1 MQTAVIQGFRLSPQ
15 QQRLWRLLG
24 AEHAAGLVSQC
35 AVDVA
40 GPLERE
46 RLRRALERAVARHE
60 ILRTT
65 FHLLPGMTL
74 PVQVVG
80 ERGGC
85 ELRES
90 RLEELAPEAW
100 EEAVESLLAE
110 ARATPF
116 DLNDLAKG
124 PLLRA
129 ELVDL
134 GADRHALLLSLPA
147 LAADGASLRLLAEEI
162 AAGYAGAAESGEVL
176 QYADAAEILHEWL
189 AAAQADPD
197 SYWRRQDLAA
207 LAAVGRAA
215 GCGETR
221 AVRAELAGSE
231 LERIESAARRLDVPV
246 SVLLMA
252 AWHGALWRSSG
263 QERLLVGTVFPGR
276 TAAELETAV
285 GPFARALPIVSELD
299 ARTSLRDLVAA
310 LAGRIGEAA
319 EWQDGFPLDGEVPGS
334 GWAFGFYWESLPAPA
349 SPSFAIRALDGAPDR
364 FDFRLSALH
373 RQGAIRLDLRY
384 DLAAL
389 SPREAERLLARCL
402 RLLAAALERP
412 EAPLAEI
419 DLLGGEERRDLLVTF
434 NDTGR
439 AFEEEGLAHELFA
452 AQARRSPSATA
463 VIAGDLRL
471 TYAELNA
478 RANRLAHHLKALG
491 IGPESRVGL
500 CLPRSPAMV
509 EGLLATLKA
518 GGAYVPLDPAYP
530 AERLA
535 FMAADAGLSVLLT
548 TEALRS
554 RVPAEGAKVICL
566 GSAISGSDDGDPA
579 TAAGPDDLAYVIY
592 TSGSTGRPKGVMVP
606 HRGLA
611 NYLRWAR
618 ESYCVAAGKGAPV
631 HSPLGFDLTVTSL
644 LTPLV
649 SGAAVV
655 LLPEE
660 ERVGALA
667 AALRGTALRGAPGFS
682 LVKLTPA
689 HLEVLR
695 QVLPPEELAGSAA
708 VLVIGGEALWAE
720 SLAVWRQRAP
730 ATRLINEYGPTE
742 ATVGCCVHE
751 VAADDP
757 AAGPVPIG
765 RPIANTRLYAMG
777 PGLQPVPAGAPGE
790 LWIGGDGLA
799 RGYLGRPDATAER
812 FVPDSLSGEPGARLY
827 RTGDLVRHRADGS
840 LEYLGRLDE
849 QVKIRGFRIEPGEIE
864 AALCEQPGVREAVV
878 VARSDGS
885 DRSDRSVQSLIAYV
899 TGDATAAE
907 LRRAL
912 TGRLPDYMVP
922 AAFVILPALPLT
934 PNGKVDRRALP
945 EPREAEAEVA
955 YVAPR
960 TFEEDLLAEIWAGVL
975 GVPQVGIDDPFFSV
989 GGDSIRSIQVL
1000 SLAQERGLALTL
1012 QDLFQHPTI
1021 RSLAARA
1028 QAAGPGAGEPATA
1041 PFSLLAGEDRRRLP
1055 SDVVDTYP
1063 LAQLQ
1068 AGMLFHSE
1076 YSPDSAIYHDFHSFH
1091 LRGRYDPELLQAAV
1105 DQVVRRHAVLRTSF
1119 ALAGYEEPLQLV
1131 HRDVESPIGFAD
1143 LRALEPAGQEEAVDG
1158 WLREERLRPFDWRRP
1173 PLVRFQVHRRAEGRF
1188 QFTLSFHHCVL
1199 DGWSAATLLTE
1210 LFRRYTALLDGSPL
1224 PDDPPG
1230 ATFAEFVALE
1240 RRALASPAA
1249 RELWNRSL
1257 ADAPFLRLPRR
1268 AASGPAASAHA
1279 RDLSQ
1284 PVPPEVAEGL
1294 HRLAREAAVPFKS
1307 VLLAAHVRVC
1317 SLLAGQPDVV
1327 AGVVVN
1333 GRPER
1338 EGGDEVAGL
1347 FLNVLPLRLEAAG
1360 GSWADLSRAAFERER
1375 EAMPFRRFPL
1385 AEIQRLHGGRPL
1397 FESAF
1402 NFLHYH
1408 VYQSLG
1414 GISGLEVLGRT
1425 GYEETNF
1432 PLTTH
1437 FQLEPATG
1445 RLILGHNFR
1454 EDEIDAA
1461 DVERI
1466 RRYTL
1471 RALEAMAAD
1480 PACRHEDICLL
1491 GEEEL
1496 AQLLGEWSQGDPGE
1510 PPAARAE
1517 EIFAQQAAWTPDA
1530 VALVGGDEQIT
1541 YGELDRRSN
1550 ALAARLVER
1559 GVGPDAA
1566 VGLLLP
1572 RSVDLIVGMLA
1583 VLKAGGAYVPLDPT
1597 YPRERLDW
1605 MARDAG
1611 LAAVIDC
1618 AGDPLPA
1625 NGPLPPS
1632 PLGLDGLAYVLYTSG
1647 STGTPKGVAVPHRAI
1662 VRLVR
1667 GAAFARLGA
1676 GEVLLHLAPPSFDA
1690 ATLEV
1695 WGALLNGG
1703 RLVVAP
1709 PGALSL
1715 AEIGDLVER
1724 HGVTTLWLTAGLFQ
1738 QMVDHRLE
1746 ALRPLRRL
1754 LAGGDVL
1761 SPEHVRRALAGLPGC
1776 TLINGYGPTEN
1787 TTFTC
1792 CHAMAG
1798 PTQVASPVP
1807 IGRPIA
1813 RTRVYLLDAFL
1824 QPVPPGTPGELL
1836 AGGDGLARGYHGRPE
1851 LTAERFVPDPFA
1863 GAPGGR
1869 LYRTGDL
1876 ARFRPDGAIE
1886 FLGRLDR
1893 QVKIRGFRVEPGEI
1907 EAVLCGLPGV
1917 REAVVVARS
1926 DRSDGSDRSLV
1937 AYFVPAQASL
1947 DAAELRMFLKE
1958 RLPEALIPSA
1968 FVTLPA
1974 LPLTANGK
1982 LDRAALPAPES
1993 PREPAVLEGFAPPR
2007 SPLEELIADN
2017 WADLLERRA
2026 IGVHDDFFAL
2036 GGHSLLATRAI
2047 SWVRETLRI
2056 ELPLRTLFENST
2068 LAGFAAEV
2076 ERSLRAGQAVAAG
2089 PIERLPR
2096 PLPAAGVPLSF
2107 AQQRLWFLDQM
2118 VPGNPFYNIPAS
2130 LWVTGRLD
2138 VPALAAALSEV
2149 VRRHEALRTTFR
2161 SVDGLPVQVIAP
2173 PSPQPLP
2180 LVDLTALPAARREE
2194 ETRRLAALEAQRP
2207 FDLARGPLVRSG
2219 LVRLEGERHALL
2231 LTMHHVVADG
2241 WSTGVLV
2248 RELVA
2253 LYAAA
2258 AAGRPSPLPELEIQY
2273 PDFAVWQRSWL
2284 RGEVLAAEI
2293 AWWKE
2298 RLAEPP
2304 PLNLPTDRPR
2314 PPISSFRGGAAVLTL
2329 PQELAGALRTLA
2341 QRQGATLYMALL
2353 AGWKALLCRTTGQED
2368 LLVGAP
2374 IANRNRAEIEGLI
2387 GFFVNTLAL
2396 RTSLA
2401 GDPGF
2406 RELLERVRE
2415 TTLGAYA
2422 HQDLPFEKLV
2432 EELHPE
2438 RDTSRNPLFQ
2448 VALLLQNFPMPELRL
2463 PGLSV
2468 RAIGEGS
2475 ATAKFDLQIFLEETP
2490 DALVAL
2496 VEYSADLFD
2505 PATVNRMLLQF
2516 QTLAEAAAADPE
2528 LRLAELPLLRE
2539 TERQQLLREWN
2550 DTAAPDP
2557 GPLGLHQLFAV
2568 QARRTPAAPAIS
2580 FEGRSLTYAELQ
2592 DAVNRLA
2599 RRLRALGCGP
2609 ETRVGVAMERSLE
2622 LVIGLLGVL
2631 EAGAAY
2637 VPLDPEYP
2645 LDRLAF
2651 MLEDARPAAL
2661 LTQSRL
2667 VPRLPGFVGPVLCL
2681 DEEDFGG
2688 ESAEPLG
2695 LFVDDLQAAYMIYT
2709 SGSTGRPK
2717 GALVHHGAI
2726 RNRLVWMQDAYGLG
2740 AGDTVLQKT
2749 PFSFDVSV
2757 WEFFWPLL
2765 TGARLVLARPGG
2777 HRDPSYLVDLI
2788 GRERVTVL
2796 HFVPSMLQAFL
2807 EEPDLAPCRSLRLV
2821 VASGEALPPG
2831 LARRFHERLD
2841 ARLENLYG
2849 PTEAAVDVTS
2859 WRCLPRSDA
2868 PSVPIGRP
2876 IANTRIHLLDGS
2888 LGPVPAGVPG
2898 ELYIGGANVGRGY
2911 LGRPALTAER
2921 FVPDPFAVRPGAR
2934 LYRTGDLARHLPDGA
2949 IEFLGRIDHQVK
2961 LRGFR
2966 IELGEIE
2973 AVLASHPAV
2982 RECVTLVREDQPGDP
2997 RLVAYVVE
3005 SSAGAGDEERA
3016 GQVSQWQELYDDTY
3030 SRTADLPDPTLN
3042 LAGWISSYTGQPI
3055 PEGEMREWVEATVE
3069 RILAL
3074 RPRRVLEIG
3083 CGTGLL
3089 LFRVAPHCERYVGAD
3104 FSRAALDFVARHLA
3118 GLPEVEQVELSQRT
3132 ADDFSGL
3139 APGSFDLVVLN
3150 SVVQY
3155 FPGID
3160 YLVRVLSGAAE
3171 LLAPGG
3177 AIFVGDVRSL
3187 PLQKALAASIE
3198 LAAASG
3204 STATSELRQRVHR
3217 RVLHEEELLIAPGF
3231 FRALPGVAAAR
3242 IEVKRGAHRNEL
3254 TAFRYDVTLRF
3265 GIPDDR
3271 GIAPR
3276 WRGWNEDRLSLASL
3290 RDRLAEE
3297 QPDTFGVSGVPNA
3310 RVRREVAALALL
3322 ESEGPAAT
3330 VGSLREALAAV
3341 PEGIEPDELRRLGAE
3356 LGYEVEVSWSGDGG
3370 NGEDGALD
3378 ALFRRPGTVVQ
3389 AAPAA
3394 APRPW
3399 KAYANDPLAA
3409 RFARTLMPQLRAF
3422 AQERL
3427 PDYAVPAAF
3436 VLLPALP
3443 LSPNGKVDRKAL
3455 PAPERTRVDT
3465 AYAGPRDPA
3474 EELLAGIWEEILGVE
3489 RVGIHDN
3496 FFDLGGHSLLATQVV
3511 SRVRAALHVE
3521 LSVRHLFER
3530 PTVAEL
3536 AAVIREGARDEV
3548 PPIVPIVRTSRDG
3561 DLPLSFA
3568 QQRLWFLFQLAPE
3581 SPVYNMPF
3589 TFRLSGPLQPP
3600 ALERALDGV
3609 IARHETLRTTFVE
3622 RDGVPFQR
3630 IAPPSPS
3637 SLPVI
3642 DLSGLP
3648 PALREAAALG
3658 VAARE
3663 AQIPFDLTRL
3673 PVVRTRLLK
3682 LAGDDHVLLFTIHH
3696 VSGDGWS
3703 VDVLQRELIELYEA
3717 AVDGRE
3723 PRLPALP
3730 VQYADFAVWQR
3741 SWLQGEA
3748 LAGQLAYW
3756 RRQLAG
3762 APALLELAT
3771 DHPRPPVQTYRGARE
3786 SRRIVPELAR
3796 ALEALGRRE
3805 GATPFMTLLAGFTA
3819 LLHRATGQEAIVV
3832 GTPIAN
3838 RHRTEIEGLIGFF
3851 ANTLA
3856 LRVDV
3861 GGDATFRRLLG
3872 RVREAALGAYA
3883 HQDLPFERLVDELQ
3897 PQRDMSHSP
3906 LFQALFVHQSAPTQA
3921 LRVRDLALR
3930 PFNAETGVARFDLT
3944 LAVSERADGLLCH
3957 LDYNADLFEPATAAR
3972 LLHLYTHLL
3981 AAAKESAD
3989 LAVADLPWLDDE
4001 ERDQVLAL
4009 ARGVPGDAAED
4020 VPLHRLFERQVER
4033 APGAIAV
4040 VSDEGTV
4047 TYADLDRRAGAVAS
4061 RLRTAGAGP
4070 ESRVGICMSRSAD
4083 AIAALLG
4090 VLKAGGAYVPLD
4102 PESPRDRLA
4111 AILADA
4117 GAEILLTEERSAPE
4131 LAGAASRVL
4140 AVEDV
4145 GEADAGIA
4153 SAAPLPDQAA
4163 YVIYTSGSTGV
4174 PKGVVATHRSATH
4187 FVQGF
4192 AATIGLSA
4200 SDRLLLFAPLSF
4212 DASVLQIFPA
4222 LASGGGVVLHR
4233 SPRELS
4239 TDGVLDL
4246 CERQGITVLD
4256 LPAVFWRQWVE
4267 DVAARGRTLPP
4278 KVRLYLTGGES
4289 VPAARLRTWG
4299 KLARR
4304 PAAFLSSYGPT
4315 EATVTATVFQTTSER
4330 AGVLG
4335 WASVPIGAPLPGT
4348 RVYVLDRGARL
4359 VPRGVPGELFL
4370 GGPGLA
4376 RGYLG
4381 RPELTAAAFV
4391 PDPHSGLPGERLYRT
4406 GDLARH
4412 LPDGQ
4417 LEFLGRAD
4425 HQVKIRGFRLE
4436 LTEVEAALARHP
4448 SVREAVVLL
4457 REDAPGDKRL
4467 AAYVT
4472 PIAEIADGALL
4483 AAGELRAFLAERLPQ
4498 YMVPSSF
4505 TVMAALPALPSGKV
4519 DRSALPAPEAP
4530 EAGSD
4535 YLAPRTPEE
4544 RILAEVWAQVLRV
4557 ERVGVRDNFFALG
4570 GDSILSIQIIARANQ
4585 RGLHLTPKQLFE
4597 NQTVAELARVA
4608 QTSPALRAEQG
4619 PVSGPV
4625 PLTPIQRWF
4634 FAEGF
4639 ADPHHFNHAI
4649 LLEAMGPVEFQPMA
4663 RAAAALAYHHDA
4675 LRLRFAREEDG
4686 WRQVN
4691 AAEEPVPPLTWI
4703 DLSEV
4708 PAALE
4713 DAAAQLQTGFDLG
4726 RGPLARL
4733 AWFDLG
4739 PDLNGRLL
4747 WIAHHLVVDGVSW
4760 RVLLEDLES
4769 AYGEATLPP
4778 KTTSFRAWS
4787 ERLAEHARSG
4797 ALRDELAHWL
4807 AVARTWAPALPVD
4820 FPDGANTVGSA
4831 DSVSFVLTP
4840 EETQALLQEVPAKY
4854 RTQIND
4860 ALLAAL
4866 AQALAGWTGAT
4877 ALRVDL
4883 EGHGREPLFDDV
4895 DLSRTVGWFT
4905 TQFPVVVDP
4914 GETGE
4919 AGRALAAV
4927 KEQLRRVP
4935 GRGIGYGLL
4944 RWLADDPTAERALRA
4959 APPAEISFNYLG
4971 QLDGSAVAGGS
4982 RFRPAPERPG
4992 PLRSPRSHR
5001 THLLEVS
5008 GLVAGGCLRMTLEYS
5023 ANLHRRATLERL
5035 AAAYADA
5042 LRRLAGGSGEAVL
5055 TAADFKLAKLNEK
5068 NFRKL
5073 SALLAEAE

>member
-15 QQRLWRLLG
+15 QQHLWRLWG

-35 AVDVA
+35 AVDVE

-100 EEAVESLLAE
+100 EAAAESLLEE

-116 DLNDLAKG
+116 DLEDLANG

-129 ELVDL
+129 ELVAL
-134 GADRHALLLSLPA
+134 GSDRHALLLSLPA
-147 LAADGASLRLLAEEI
+147 LAADGASLRILAEEI

-197 SYWRRQDLAA
+197 SYWRRQNLAA
-207 LAAVGRAA
+207 PAAAGRAA
-215 GCGETR
+215 AAADGETR
-221 AVRAELAGSE
+221 VVRAELTGSG
-231 LERIESAARRLDVPV
+231 LERIESVAQRLGAPV

-252 AWHGALWRSSG
+252 VWHSALWRSSG

-299 ARTSLRDLVAA
+299 TRTSLQDLVAA

-334 GWAFGFYWESLPAPA
+334 GWAFGFDWESLPPPA
-349 SPSFAIRALDGAPDR
+349 SPSFAIRALDGALDR
-364 FDFRLSALH
+364 FDLRLSALH
-373 RQGAIRLDLRY
+373 RQGAIRLALRY
-384 DLAAL
+384 DLAVL

-419 DLLGGEERRDLLVTF
+419 DVLGGEERRELLVDF
-434 NDTGR
+434 NRTGR
-439 AFEEEGLAHELFA
+439 AFGEEGLAHELFA
-452 AQARRSPSATA
+452 AQARRSPAATA
-463 VIAGDLRL
+463 VISGGLGL

-478 RANRLAHHLKALG
+478 RANRLAHHLRALG
-491 IGPESRVGL
+491 VGPESRVGL
-500 CLPRSPAMV
+500 CLPRSPEMV

-579 TAAGPDDLAYVIY
+579 TPAAITGPDDLAYVIY

-618 ESYCVAAGKGAPV
+618 ESYDVAAGQGAPV

-644 LTPLV
+644 LAPLV

-655 LLPEE
+655 LVPEE
-660 ERVGALA
+660 DGVGALA
-667 AALRGTALRGAPGFS
+667 AALRGAPGFS

-695 QVLPPEELAGSAA
+695 QVLPNEELAGSAA
-708 VLVIGGEALWAE
+708 ALVIGGEALWAE
-720 SLAVWRQRAP
+720 TLAVWRQRAP

-751 VAADDP
+751 VAAADP

-777 PGLQPVPAGAPGE
+777 PGRQPVPAGAPGE

-812 FVPDSLSGEPGARLY
+812 FVPDPISSEPGARLY

-840 LEYLGRLDE
+840 LEYLGRLDD
-849 QVKIRGFRIEPGEIE
+849 QVKVRGFRIEPGEIE
-864 AALCEQPGVREAVV
+864 AALCELPGVREAVV
-878 VARSDGS
+878 VARSD
-885 DRSDRSVQSLIAYV
+885 RSDRFVQSLIAYV

-912 TGRLPDYMVP
+912 ATRLPDYMMP

-1012 QDLFQHPTI
+1012 QDLFQHPTV

-1028 QAAGPGAGEPATA
+1028 QAAGPGAGEPAAT

-1055 SDVVDTYP
+1055 PDVADAYP

-1076 YSPDSAIYHDFHSFH
+1076 YSPESAIYHDFHSFH
-1091 LRGRYDPELLQAAV
+1091 LRGRYNPELLQAAV

-1131 HRDVESPIGFAD
+1131 HQEVESPIGFAD
-1143 LRALEPAGQEEAVDG
+1143 LRALEPAGQEEAVDA
-1158 WLREERLRPFDWRRP
+1158 WLQEERLRPFDWRRP
-1173 PLVRFQVHRRAEGRF
+1173 PLVRFQVHRRAEDRF

-1224 PDDPPG
+1224 PDSPPG
-1230 ATFAEFVALE
+1230 ASFAEFVALE
-1240 RRALASPAA
+1240 RRDLASPAA
-1249 RELWNRSL
+1249 REIWTRSL

-1268 AASGPAASAHA
+1268 PASGPAAAAAHA

-1284 PVPPEVAEGL
+1284 PVPPEVSEGL
-1294 HRLAREAAVPFKS
+1294 HRLARAAAVPFKS
-1307 VLLAAHVRVC
+1307 ALLAAHVRVC

-1360 GSWADLSRAAFERER
+1360 GSWADLARAAFERER

-1461 DVERI
+1461 DIERI

-1471 RALEAMAAD
+1471 RALEAMAAE
-1480 PACRHEDICLL
+1480 PTAHHEEVCLL
-1491 GEEEL
+1491 GQEEL
-1496 AQLLGEWSQGDPGE
+1496 AQLLGEWSLGDPGE
-1510 PPAARAE
+1510 PPAARVE
-1517 EIFAQQAAWTPDA
+1517 EVFAQRAARTPDA
-1530 VALVGGDEQIT
+1530 VALASGDEQIT
-1541 YGELDRRSN
+1541 YGELDRRSG
-1550 ALAARLVER
+1550 ALAHRLVER

-1572 RSVDLIVGMLA
+1572 RSLDLIVGMLA
-1583 VLKAGGAYVPLDPT
+1583 ALKAGGAYVPLDPA

-1611 LAAVIDC
+1611 LAAVIDRV
-1618 AGDPLPA
+1618 GGPLPA
-1625 NGPLPPS
+1625 SGPLPPS

-1667 GAAFARLGA
+1667 GAAFARLGTD
-1676 GEVLLHLAPPSFDA
+1676 EVLLHLAPPSFDA

-1798 PTQVASPVP
+1798 PAQVASPVP

-1813 RTRVYLLDAFL
+1813 RTHVYLLDAGL
-1824 QPVPPGTPGELL
+1824 RPVPSGTPGELL

-1863 GAPGGR
+1863 AAPGGR

-1876 ARFRPDGAIE
+1876 ARFRPDGAVE

-1926 DRSDGSDRSLV
+1926 DGSDGADRSARSLV
-1937 AYFVPAQASL
+1937 AYVVPARGDL
-1947 DAAELRMFLKE
+1947 GVGELRAFLKE

-1968 FVTLPA
+1968 FVTLPT

-1982 LDRAALPAPES
+1982 LDRTALPAPEA
-1993 PREPAVLEGFAPPR
+1993 PREPAALEGFAPPR

-2017 WADLLERRA
+2017 WSDLLERRP

-2036 GGHSLLATRAI
+2036 GGHSLLATRVI

-2076 ERSLRAGQAVAAG
+2076 ERALRAGQAVAAG

-2096 PLPAAGVPLSF
+2096 PLPASGVPLSF

-2138 VPALAAALSEV
+2138 VAALAAALSEV

-2161 SVDGLPVQVIAP
+2161 TAGGLPVQVVHPA
-2173 PSPQPLP
+2173 SLQQLP
-2180 LVDLTALPAARREE
+2180 LADLTALPAARREE
-2194 ETRRLAALEAQRP
+2194 ETRRLAAQEAQRP

-2219 LVRLEGERHALL
+2219 LVRLEEDRHALL

-2258 AAGRPSPLPELEIQY
+2258 AAGRPSPLSELEIQY

-2293 AWWKE
+2293 AYWKE
-2298 RLAEPP
+2298 RLADPP

-2329 PQELAGALRTLA
+2329 PQKLSGALRALA

-2396 RTSLA
+2396 RTGLDD
-2401 GDPGF
+2401 DPGF

-2516 QTLAEAAAADPE
+2516 QTLAEAAAADPG
-2528 LRLAELPLLRE
+2528 LRLAQLPLLRGE
-2539 TERQQLLREWN
+2539 ERQQLLREWN
-2550 DTAAPDP
+2550 DTAAPDM
-2557 GPLGLHQLFAV
+2557 GSLGLHQLFAA
-2568 QARRTPAAPAIS
+2568 QAQRTPAAPAIAC
-2580 FEGRSLTYAELQ
+2580 EGRSLTYSELQ

-2651 MLEDARPAAL
+2651 MLEDAGPAAL
-2661 LTQSRL
+2661 LTQSGL
-2667 VPRLPGFVGPVLCL
+2667 LPRLPAFNGPVLCL

-2688 ESAEPLG
+2688 ASAEPFG

-2726 RNRLVWMQDAYGLG
+2726 RNRLVWMQEAYGLG

-2777 HRDPSYLVDLI
+2777 HRDPGYLVDLI

-2831 LARRFHERLD
+2831 LARRCHERLD

-2859 WRCLPRSDA
+2859 WRCRPQTDA

-2921 FVPDPFAVRPGAR
+2921 FVPDPFAERPGAR

-2949 IEFLGRIDHQVK
+2949 VEFLGRIDHQVK

-2973 AVLASHPAV
+2973 AVLASHLAV
-2982 RECVTLVREDQPGDP
+2982 RECVALVREDQPGDP

-3005 SSAGAGDEERA
+3005 SSADAGDEERA

-3030 SRTADLPDPTLN
+3030 SRAADLLDPTLN

-3118 GLPEVEQVELSQRT
+3118 GLPAVEQVELSQRT

-3155 FPGID
+3155 FPGVD

-3198 LAAASG
+3198 LAAAPESLPV
-3204 STATSELRQRVHR
+3204 SELRQRVHR
-3217 RVLHEEELLIAPGF
+3217 RVLHEEELLIAPAF
-3231 FRALPGVAAAR
+3231 FQALPGVVAAR

-3254 TAFRYDVTLRF
+3254 TAFRYDVTLRT
-3265 GIPDDR
+3265 GTPVEG

-3276 WRGWNEDRLSLASL
+3276 RLGWGENRLSLSSL
-3290 RDRLAEE
+3290 RDLLAEE
-3297 QPDTFGVSGVPNA
+3297 QPDAFGVSGVPNA

-3322 ESEGPAAT
+3322 ESEEPAAA
-3330 VGSLREALAAV
+3330 LREALAEV
-3341 PEGIEPDELRRLGAE
+3341 PEGIEPDDLRRLGAE
-3356 LGYEVEVSWSGDGG
+3356 LGYEVEISWSGG
-3370 NGEDGALD
+3370 GEDGSLD
-3378 ALFRRPGTVVQ
+3378 ALFRRPGIAVQ
-3389 AAPAA
+3389 PEPAA
-3394 APRPW
+3394 AARPW
-3399 KAYANDPLAA
+3399 KAYANDPLTA

-3427 PDYAVPAAF
+3427 PDYAVPSAF

-3455 PAPERTRVDT
+3455 PAPERPRVDT

-3474 EELLAGIWEEILGVE
+3474 EELLAGIWQEILGVE
-3489 RVGIHDN
+3489 RVGIRDN

-3521 LSVRHLFER
+3521 LSVRHLFES

-3536 AAVIREGARDEV
+3536 AAVLRTTGDGTPAA
-3548 PPIVPIVRTSRDG
+3548 PPILPVPRDG

-3568 QQRLWFLFQLAPE
+3568 QQRLWFLFQLALE

-3600 ALERALDGV
+3600 ALERALASV
-3609 IARHETLRTTFVE
+3609 VARHETLRTTFVE
-3622 RDGVPFQR
+3622 RDGVPAQR
-3630 IAPPSPS
+3630 IAPPSQS

-3648 PALREAAALG
+3648 QALREPAAQDL
-3658 VAARE
+3658 AARE
-3663 AQIPFDLTRL
+3663 AQIPFDLTRP

-3703 VDVLQRELIELYEA
+3703 VDVLQRELVELYEA

-3748 LAGQLAYW
+3748 LASQLAYW

-3786 SRRIVPELAR
+3786 SRRIAPELAR

-3819 LLHRATGQEAIVV
+3819 LLHRATGQETIVV

-3856 LRVDV
+3856 LRVDI

-3957 LDYNADLFEPATAAR
+3957 LDYNADLFEPSTAAR
-3972 LLHLYTHLL
+3972 LLRLYTNLL
-3981 AAAKESAD
+3981 AAAKESPD
-3989 LAVADLPWLDDE
+3989 LAVADLPWLDEDE
-4001 ERDQVLAL
+4001 RSQVMAL
-4009 ARGVPGDAAED
+4009 ARGADRSAED

-4047 TYADLDRRAGAVAS
+4047 TYADLDRRAGAVAG
-4061 RLRTAGAGP
+4061 RLRAAGVGL

-4117 GAEILLTEERSAPE
+4117 GAEILLTEERLAPE
-4131 LAGAASRVL
+4131 LAGVASRILSVNGL
-4140 AVEDV
+4140 AD
-4145 GEADAGIA
+4145 EALA
-4153 SAAPLPDQAA
+4153 SAEPPPGQAA

-4192 AATIGLSA
+4192 AATIGLSPL
-4200 SDRLLLFAPLSF
+4200 DRLLLFAPLSF

-4239 TDGVLDL
+4239 TDDVLEL

-4278 KVRLYLTGGES
+4278 QVRLYLTGGES

-4299 KLARR
+4299 KLAGR

-4330 AGVLG
+4330 AGELG
-4335 WASVPIGAPLPGT
+4335 WANVPIGAPLPGT

-4381 RPELTAAAFV
+4381 RPELTAAVFV

-4417 LEFLGRAD
+4417 LEFLGRVD

-4457 REDAPGDKRL
+4457 REDSPGDKRL

-4472 PIAEIADGALL
+4472 PVADGAPL

-4498 YMVPSSF
+4498 YMVPASF

-4530 EAGSD
+4530 ETGRD

-4608 QTSPALRAEQG
+4608 RTSPALRAEQG

-4649 LLEAMGPVEFQPMA
+4649 LLEAVEPLDFNVLA
-4663 RAAAALAYHHDA
+4663 RAATALAHHHDA
-4675 LRLRFAREEDG
+4675 LRLRFAHEEDG

-4703 DLSEV
+4703 DLSEI

-4726 RGPLARL
+4726 RGPLTRL
-4733 AWFDLG
+4733 AYFDLG
-4739 PDLNGRLL
+4739 PDRNGRLL

-4760 RVLLEDLES
+4760 RVLLEDLEA
-4769 AYGEATLPP
+4769 AYGALTLPP

-4797 ALRDELAHWL
+4797 ALRDELEHWL
-4807 AVARTWAPALPVD
+4807 EAARTWAPALPID
-4820 FPDGANTVGSA
+4820 LPDGANTVGSV

-4860 ALLAAL
+4860 VLLAAL

-4919 AGRALAAV
+4919 AGHALAAV

-4935 GRGIGYGLL
+4935 SRGIGYGLL
-4944 RWLADDPTAERALRA
+4944 RWLADDPAAERALRA

-4982 RFRPAPERPG
+4982 LFRPAPERPG

-5008 GLVAGGCLRMTLEYS
+5008 GLVAGGCLRMTLEHS
-5023 ANLHRRATLERL
+5023 ANVHRRATVERL